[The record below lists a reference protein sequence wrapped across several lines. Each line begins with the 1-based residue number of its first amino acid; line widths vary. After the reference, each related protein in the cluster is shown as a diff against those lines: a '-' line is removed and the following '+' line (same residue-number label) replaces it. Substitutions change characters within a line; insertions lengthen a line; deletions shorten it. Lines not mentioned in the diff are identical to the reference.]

1 MKADEVPE
9 GWSRL
14 WSVVKIMMSKETLT
28 QQHGKPVLCPS
39 GLYTHLYRLTDSTM
53 HLNPPGEVIMVDT
66 PIELKTHL
74 GFVMEAYGNVL
85 VTGLASQNRQQFDC
99 AWHDLWTDR
108 SEGQPHLDIWH
119 GQLLVNCRKTVKHQG
134 AWALDRSAKSLL
146 IRRGFSWIG

>member
-1 MKADEVPE
+1 MRLNPRPNTTTQFLAAMKADEVPE

-85 VTGLASQNRQQFDC
+85 VTGLGLGCVAR
-99 AWHDLWTDR
+99 
-108 SEGQPHLDIWH
+108 G
-119 GQLLVNCRKTVKHQG
+119 LLANPRVDHVTCVENSKDVLK
-134 AWALDRSAKSLL
+134 
-146 IRRGFSWIG
+146 